1 MKFLKNVRTEL
12 KKVKWPD
19 RKYMLKYTIA
29 TMAFVLFFALY
40 FYGINALVAFLKG
53 LI

>member
-19 RKYMLKYTIA
+19 GKYMAKYTVA
-29 TMAFVLFFALY
+29 TISFVVFFALY
-40 FYGINALVAFLKG
+40 FYGISAVVALIKG
-53 LI
+53 LR